1 MASVMEKK
9 ENNLVVLTIDVSPET
24 FANALQRSFK
34 KNAGR
39 FNVPGFRKGK
49 APMHIVTKYYGEGV
63 LYDDAIDFA
72 ANPAYLEAI
81 KEHNLDVVSRPEL
94 DIQSISKEE
103 GLKFTVQVTVKP
115 EIVLG
120 DYIGVEAESPEF
132 PVSDEDV
139 ERDLVRVQE
148 RNARLL
154 PVEGRAIESG
164 DTANIDYEG
173 FNDGVPFEGGKGA
186 SYDLKIGSN
195 TFIPGFEDALIGK
208 TAGESFDLPIT
219 FPADY
224 GSADLAGKDV
234 VFQVK
239 VNEVKFRELPKLDDE
254 FAKDVSEFDTLDEYK
269 ASLRAK
275 LEESAANRAKG
286 VFEDNVIKAVVDNA
300 TIDVPTVMI
309 DNELDQMV
317 NEQSQQMRYQGFE
330 LEQYLSYMGQTV
342 DTFKEQLRDSA
353 EARVRTNL
361 VLEAIAAKEAIVAS
375 EEEVEAEIARMAT
388 MYGMTAEDLKSRIA
402 PGENSFVSDSVVRNK
417 TIALL
422 VDGAVKVAAKAEDE
436 TDDAKK
442 PAKAKAKTAKK
453 KADKSE
459 AGDASEEG

>member
-208 TAGESFDLPIT
+208 TAGESFELPIT

-436 TDDAKK
+436 ADDAKK
-442 PAKAKAKTAKK
+442 PAKAKAKTTKK

>member
-1 MASVMEKK
+1 MASEMEKK
-9 ENNLVVLTIDVSPET
+9 ENNVVVLTIDVSPET

-72 ANPAYLEAI
+72 ANPAYLQAI

-94 DIQSISKEE
+94 DIQSVSKED
-103 GLKFTVQVTVKP
+103 GLKFTIQVTVKP
-115 EIVLG
+115 EVVLG
-120 DYIGVEAESPEF
+120 DYIGIEAESPEF

-154 PVEGRAIESG
+154 PVEGRAIENG

-208 TAGESFDLPIT
+208 TAGESFDLPVT

-234 VFQVK
+234 VFQ

-300 TIDVPTVMI
+300 TIDVPTVMV

-330 LEQYLSYMGQTV
+330 LEQYLSYIGQSV

-353 EARVRTNL
+353 DARVRTNL

-375 EEEVEAEIARMAT
+375 EEEIEAEIARMAT

-402 PGENSFVSDSVVRNK
+402 PGESSFVSDSVVRNK

-422 VDGAVKVAAKAEDE
+422 VDGAVKVEAKAEDE
-436 TDDAKK
+436 SDDAKK
-442 PAKAKAKTAKK
+442 PAKAKAKAAKK
-453 KADKSE
+453 KADKSD
-459 AGDASEEG
+459 AGDVSEEG